1 MDFSKT
7 FYEKYS
13 TKNKLFLSQNAFN
26 DYTKYNRDKN
36 KSAKKIFY
44 FTNYMKYKSL
54 STSPTK
60 NSSKNCITK
69 DTLKSINKLISEKI
83 EKNRKLKLKLN
94 SFYKEEIKFKIRKSN
109 KYKSLFEKTE
119 ISQSNYDLE
128 KKLINTKL
136 KSNKKKN
143 NYYYINTT
151 NTTNTN
157 NINININ
164 TFNLN
169 TSNIS
174 KPENK
179 NKNKNTI
186 NTSLNLNL
194 DNEDI
199 INKTNYTKTSY
210 NKDLKKIIKENKKE
224 YILNK
229 IYHNVTKARYL
240 PYSVDFREK
249 NLINFYS
256 QTKNFC
262 YKKYCLF
269 LKKSELQ
276 TAKLRSDALST
287 LGDMELIKFIKF
299 YKLFK
304 PFNIIF
310 ERYLHF
316 LKEKINYEFKQK
328 DKLKLIQNELV
339 TDIIILRKNL
349 LNMHKTLKSYLSDK
363 YFLLCVKNAT
373 LDLKK
378 FNKKHEKELEID
390 LQNLE
395 TLKRYIKEI
404 SELAS
409 EENILL
415 KNKNSHEINNNNN
428 NNNKSILD
436 KDKEK
441 NKEKEKEKDIPFIVK
456 LNKIRENFE
465 SSFNHNI
472 SSEKIFESCE
482 EFLIYFNNSRI
493 RIEFLLRKGSIV
505 ETDLANWRDY
515 MSHNYAEIEKAKKNI
530 ILSENKYITLNKYL
544 TEEKKKNK
552 ILINYR
558 NKIAKFK
565 NYNTGIRITKKIK
578 SLISIILYED
588 KKLNK
593 FFIKNKKIKEN
604 TYTMLKSLENII
616 IYLIKFKHEQ
626 NINNN
631 LEYTK
636 VIKNIEKNNR
646 LQIIE
651 EKKEEYKNKAEKK
664 LREIIEKDTKIFII
678 PDKRTNVRYSP
689 LKKNNIII
697 KDKTNKKDDEMSID
711 LFY

>member
-13 TKNKLFLSQNAFN
+13 AKNKLFLSQNVFSN
-26 DYTKYNRDKN
+26 YTKNNRDKN
-36 KSAKKIFY
+36 KSAKKLFY

-54 STSPTK
+54 SSSPTK
-60 NSSKNCITK
+60 NSSKNCVTK

-83 EKNRKLKLKLN
+83 EKNRRLKLKLN

-119 ISQSNYDLE
+119 ISHSNYDLE

-157 NINININ
+157 NININ

-174 KPENK
+174 KPGGET
-179 NKNKNTI
+179 KNKNTI
-186 NTSLNLNL
+186 NTSLNLKL
-194 DNEDI
+194 YDDDKI
-199 INKTNYTKTSY
+199 IKTNYTKTSY
-210 NKDLKKIIKENKKE
+210 NSVPRKNLKENNKE
-224 YILNK
+224 NIRNK
-229 IYHNVTKARYL
+229 IYQNITLTKYL
-240 PYSVDFREK
+240 PYSIDFREK

-276 TAKLRSDALST
+276 TAKMRSDALST

-299 YKLFK
+299 YQLFK

-310 ERYLHF
+310 ERYVLF
-316 LKEKINYEFKQK
+316 LKEKINDEFKQK
-328 DKLKLIQNELV
+328 EKLKLIHNELV
-339 TDIIILRKNL
+339 TEIIILRKNL
-349 LNMHKTLKSYLSDK
+349 LNMHKTLKSYLNDK

-378 FNKKHEKELEID
+378 FNKKHEKEFQMD

-395 TLKRYIKEI
+395 TLKRYIQDI

-415 KNKNSHEINNNNN
+415 KNKNSHELNNNNN
-428 NNNKSILD
+428 SNSD

-441 NKEKEKEKDIPFIVK
+441 NKEKDKEKEIPFIVK

-472 SSEKIFESCE
+472 SSDKIFESSE

-493 RIEFLLRKGSIV
+493 RIEFLLRKGSLV
-505 ETDLANWRDY
+505 ETDLSNWRDY
-515 MSHNYAEIEKAKKNI
+515 MMHNYDEIEKAKKNI

-544 TEEKKKNK
+544 IEEKRKNK
-552 ILINYR
+552 YLTNYK

-565 NYNTGIRITKKIK
+565 NYNTGNRIIKKLK
-578 SLISIILYED
+578 HLISIILIED

-593 FFIKNKKIKEN
+593 FIIKNKKIKEN
-604 TYTMLKSLENII
+604 TNIMLKSLENII
-616 IYLIKFKHEQ
+616 IYLIKFKQEQ

-651 EKKEEYKNKAEKK
+651 AKKEEYKNKAEKK
-664 LREIIEKDTKIFII
+664 MREIIEKDTKVFII
-678 PDKRTNVRYSP
+678 QDKRTNIRYSP
-689 LKKNNIII
+689 LKKYNNIV
-697 KDKTNKKDDEMSID
+697 KDKNNKIDDEKSID

>member
-13 TKNKLFLSQNAFN
+13 AKNKLFLSQNVFSN
-26 DYTKYNRDKN
+26 YTKNNRDKN
-36 KSAKKIFY
+36 KSAKKLFY

-54 STSPTK
+54 SSSPTK
-60 NSSKNCITK
+60 NSSKNCVTK

-83 EKNRKLKLKLN
+83 EKNRRLKLKLN

-119 ISQSNYDLE
+119 ISHSNYDLE

-157 NINININ
+157 NININ

-174 KPENK
+174 KPGGET
-179 NKNKNTI
+179 KNKNTI
-186 NTSLNLNL
+186 NTSLNLKL
-194 DNEDI
+194 YDDDKI
-199 INKTNYTKTSY
+199 IKTNYTKTSY
-210 NKDLKKIIKENKKE
+210 NSVPRKNLKENNKE
-224 YILNK
+224 NIRNK
-229 IYHNVTKARYL
+229 IYQNITLTKYL
-240 PYSVDFREK
+240 PYSIDFREK

-276 TAKLRSDALST
+276 TAKMRSDALST

-299 YKLFK
+299 YQLFK

-310 ERYLHF
+310 ERYVLF
-316 LKEKINYEFKQK
+316 LKEKINDEFKQK
-328 DKLKLIQNELV
+328 EKLKLIHNELV
-339 TDIIILRKNL
+339 TEIIILRKNL
-349 LNMHKTLKSYLSDK
+349 LNMHKTLKSYLNDK

-378 FNKKHEKELEID
+378 FNKKKKKEFEMD

-395 TLKRYIKEI
+395 TLKRYIQDI

-415 KNKNSHEINNNNN
+415 KNKNSHELNNNNN
-428 NNNKSILD
+428 SNSE

-441 NKEKEKEKDIPFIVK
+441 NKEKDKEKEIPFIVK

-465 SSFNHNI
+465 SSFNHKI
-472 SSEKIFESCE
+472 SSDKIFESSE

-493 RIEFLLRKGSIV
+493 RIEFLLRKGSLV
-505 ETDLANWRDY
+505 ETDLSNWRDY
-515 MSHNYAEIEKAKKNI
+515 MMHNYDEIEKAKKNI

-544 TEEKKKNK
+544 IEEKRKNK
-552 ILINYR
+552 YLTNYK

-565 NYNTGIRITKKIK
+565 NYNTGNRIIKKLK
-578 SLISIILYED
+578 HLISIILLED

-593 FFIKNKKIKEN
+593 FIIKNKKIKEN
-604 TYTMLKSLENII
+604 TNIMLKSLENII
-616 IYLIKFKHEQ
+616 IYLIKFKQEQ

-651 EKKEEYKNKAEKK
+651 AKKEEYKNKAEKK
-664 LREIIEKDTKIFII
+664 MREIIEKDTKVFII
-678 PDKRTNVRYSP
+678 QDKRTNIRYSP
-689 LKKNNIII
+689 LKKYNNII
-697 KDKTNKKDDEMSID
+697 KDKNNKIDDEKSID